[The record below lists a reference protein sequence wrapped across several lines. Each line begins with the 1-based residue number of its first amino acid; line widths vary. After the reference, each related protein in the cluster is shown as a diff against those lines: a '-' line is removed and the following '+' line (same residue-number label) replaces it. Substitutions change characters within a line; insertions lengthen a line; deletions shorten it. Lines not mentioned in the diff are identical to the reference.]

1 MAYAA
6 LIQLLSKHPGFEM
19 KYLIDIR
26 LLLVLVSAATC
37 GLSSVSAQ
45 AEEPVSTGLSADI
58 PKTALETI
66 DLVPGE
72 SFVDQL
78 PATLDELKSLET
90 ATVNLVPDYQKA
102 TVGIQVGGGQ
112 GSGVVISPQGH
123 VLTAAHVVGEVGNRV
138 TIVFPDGRRHLARV
152 AGVDSGADAAIVRT
166 EGKGPYPYIPMAE
179 NHFAIPGR
187 WVIAIGHPNGY
198 AANRLPVV
206 RLGRVIQC
214 TDETVQTDCSLV
226 GGDSGGPLF
235 DLHGR
240 VVGIHSRIGIN
251 NSINFHVPVQTYL
264 NDWDDLSNGFTPKHE
279 LAGVDGEDA
288 EENPEEMARPQ
299 KAYLGIRGRDATTQ
313 GCLITEVTVNGP
325 AQTGGLQRGDIIREC
340 DDEKVQ
346 SFADLVATLKTKKP
360 DETVKFQILRG
371 NRKLTKEVTLGG
383 TEI

>member
-1 MAYAA
+1 MNNV
-6 LIQLLSKHPGFEM
+6 SVNRP
-19 KYLIDIR
+19 
-26 LLLVLVSAATC
+26 LLVLI
-37 GLSSVSAQ
+37 GLLGGLFLSSATL
-45 AEEPVSTGLSADI
+45 ADEPVSSSLSADI
-58 PKTALETI
+58 PKKALEAI

-102 TVGIQVGGGQ
+102 TVGVQVGAGQ

-138 TIVFPDGRRHLARV
+138 TIVFPDGRRHRARV
-152 AGVDSGADAAIVRT
+152 AGVDAGADAAIVRT
-166 EGKGPYPYIPMAE
+166 EGKGPYPYVPMAD

-198 AANRLPVV
+198 ASNRLPVV

-214 TDETVQTDCSLV
+214 TDQTVQTDCSLV

-251 NSINFHVPVQTYL
+251 NSINFHVPVQVYL
-264 NDWDDLSNGFTPKHE
+264 RDWNELIAGYTPKHE
-279 LAGVDGEDA
+279 SGAAEDD
-288 EENPEEMARPQ
+288 PEQMAQSQ
-299 KAYLGIRGRDATTQ
+299 KAYLGIRGRDAATR

-325 AQTGGLQRGDIIREC
+325 AESGGLKRGDVIRLC
-340 DDEKVQ
+340 DGEQVQ
-346 SFADLVATLKTKKP
+346 SFADLVTTLKTKKP
-360 DETVKFQILRG
+360 DDTVKFQILRG